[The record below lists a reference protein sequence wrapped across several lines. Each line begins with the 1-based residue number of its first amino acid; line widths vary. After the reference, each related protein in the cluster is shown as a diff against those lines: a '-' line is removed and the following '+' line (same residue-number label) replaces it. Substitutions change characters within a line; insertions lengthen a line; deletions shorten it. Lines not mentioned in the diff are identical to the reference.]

1 MKNIIFKIFKYILVK
16 LGRRLLQLLC
26 QGLLPRGLQQLQR
39 WWYSKS
45 NYSLKLSLPMVKLF
59 LESIVMLIGGRT
71 TNNRKNMKPWFLSL
85 NPTLVPLPAC
95 LTGSKTNID
104 RIRRHHAPLIIG
116 QGIMLAKFYRCNV
129 MQGNLITTCN
139 LAFLSDGKP
148 LMCGGAAN
156 NRECHSYEGP
166 F

>member
-1 MKNIIFKIFKYILVK
+1 MSTKTISMRDTILVLTSSSFTLHK
-16 LGRRLLQLLC
+16 ILPGIVTVATGNLLT
-26 QGLLPRGLQQLQR
+26 
-39 WWYSKS
+39 WSI
-45 NYSLKLSLPMVKLF
+45 F

-71 TNNRKNMKPWFLSL
+71 AGNRRNFKPWFFSL

-116 QGIMLAKFYRCNV
+116 QGIMLAKFYRWNV

-139 LAFLSDGKP
+139 LVFLSDGKP

-166 F
+166 FQIVL